1 MIDKIIVIHSDGE
14 KDNFTP
20 RKISDTIIKETGIDE
35 DLALRIQNRIANK
48 LYKLKQDGL
57 TEITTTQ
64 IRAEVSS
71 QLLKEGVAE
80 EPYVIIKESDIM
92 NLLTDYDKNNANQV
106 RTAGALEYSL
116 FEMIA
121 KRYMNTQYSDE
132 WREAKE
138 YGLVYNHDAAQ
149 ELYKGLNCFTL
160 DPRFVFKKGLRTYGD
175 NHVGVVSKPP
185 KHFDTALEICEQT
198 LGLAVPYI
206 AGGVSIACFNYMLA
220 PYVGDLPYESI
231 YQSLQGFMF
240 QMNQSHKNRG
250 SQSMFSSITLDMI
263 CPDFLKDQKAIG
275 PGGIELQQ
283 TYGDFDKEARLILDI
298 ITNISFNGDGEGK
311 PIFFPNLI
319 YNIDGANLR
328 DFENVF
334 DLSAKFSLPYFC
346 SPHNNN
352 VDYQSTL
359 GCLDG
364 NEGIWCKIN
373 DDIYYKT
380 FKELSILLN
389 ANVGLTPVDM
399 DLKVLTI
406 DDNKKVYWEQVK
418 NFIWNKNRKLYKISL
433 SDEKSFICD
442 DKHELLTTKGINP
455 INVFDCSKGSNVLG
469 LNYMVNNLS
478 VSPDL
483 MACFYGFYLGD
494 GAKSNNYGL
503 FSVSK
508 EDKYLYLKK
517 LFDELGIDYTYK
529 YKEYPVDERH
539 PTPNQHK
546 FYFHKSLIDEY
557 KPDLTDKNVLAGLLS
572 GMISSDGYIRLNKG
586 DFNKISLSPEFV
598 STNFEYIKLFEYCC
612 FNLGLKFKTS
622 LKQGVKDNHSDFKRV
637 YISCNKNTVHIFKQ
651 LFLRSKQ
658 KEIVD
663 SVSESDYRLLK
674 NWKSI
679 RVKSI
684 DDFGYGDSFCIE
696 VNGRMVFG
704 EEFILSAQCRSALP
718 NNWTGDPNID
728 CMGTGNS
735 VYTTISL
742 PAVALKAKEEG
753 VPFTDVLENTMQL
766 VHDYNLARLDW
777 IKKLWYEYHVADFMI
792 QEDETG
798 TPMYRLED
806 ATIVVGYL
814 GMSECLEIL
823 GYGPLS
829 QDNNIACQNIMKY
842 MKSYTDKWKEEEHLR
857 WGLFQTPCESAAGKL
872 AQKMVDRFGFK
883 KSFAKGTLDAPYYTN
898 SNHVAVDNTI
908 DIIERIKIEGENQ
921 PLGPAGNIMNLYLGE
936 SYAQASALASLC
948 EKIRDNTKAYFWA
961 FTSEFSLCPKCFSTF
976 KGNIKECPFCHV
988 ETDVF
993 SRITG
998 YVTNTKTWNKGKI
1011 SEFKER
1017 KRY

>member
-1 MIDKIIVIHSDGE
+1 MTDKIIVTHSDGKQE
-14 KDNFTP
+14 IFRP
-20 RKISDTIIKETGIDE
+20 RLIGQAIVKETGIDE
-35 DLALRIQNRIANK
+35 ELALKIQKRITKKI
-48 LYKLKQDGL
+48 YKLKEEGL
-57 TEITTTQ
+57 EELQTTQ

-71 QLLKEGVAE
+71 QLLKEGISE

-92 NLLTDYDKNNANQV
+92 NILEDYDKNNANQV

-121 KRYMNTQYSDE
+121 KRYMTTQYSNE
-132 WREAKE
+132 WREARE

-198 LGLAVPYI
+198 LGLATPYI

-220 PYVGDLPYESI
+220 PYMENLSYESV

-250 SQSMFSSITLDMI
+250 SQSMFSSITLDMT
-263 CPDFLKDQKAIG
+263 CPEFLKNQKAIG
-275 PGGIELQQ
+275 PGGVELTK
-283 TYGDFDKEARLILDI
+283 TYADFDKEARLILDI

-319 YNIDGANLR
+319 YNIDNANLR

-346 SPHNNN
+346 SAKNNN

-359 GCLDG
+359 G
-364 NEGIWCKIN
+364 
-373 DDIYYKT
+373 
-380 FKELSILLN
+380 
-389 ANVGLTPVDM
+389 
-399 DLKVLTI
+399 
-406 DDNKKVYWEQVK
+406 
-418 NFIWNKNRKLYKISL
+418 
-433 SDEKSFICD
+433 
-442 DKHELLTTKGINP
+442 
-455 INVFDCSKGSNVLG
+455 
-469 LNYMVNNLS
+469 
-478 VSPDL
+478 
-483 MACFYGFYLGD
+483 
-494 GAKSNNYGL
+494 
-503 FSVSK
+503 
-508 EDKYLYLKK
+508 
-517 LFDELGIDYTYK
+517 
-529 YKEYPVDERH
+529 
-539 PTPNQHK
+539 
-546 FYFHKSLIDEY
+546 
-557 KPDLTDKNVLAGLLS
+557 
-572 GMISSDGYIRLNKG
+572 
-586 DFNKISLSPEFV
+586 
-598 STNFEYIKLFEYCC
+598 
-612 FNLGLKFKTS
+612 
-622 LKQGVKDNHSDFKRV
+622 
-637 YISCNKNTVHIFKQ
+637 
-651 LFLRSKQ
+651 
-658 KEIVD
+658 
-663 SVSESDYRLLK
+663 
-674 NWKSI
+674 
-679 RVKSI
+679 
-684 DDFGYGDSFCIE
+684 
-696 VNGRMVFG
+696 
-704 EEFILSAQCRSALP
+704 CRSALP

-742 PAVALKAKEEG
+742 PAVALKAKEDNRD
-753 VPFTDVLENTMQL
+753 FYDVLEEMLYL
-766 VHDYNLARLDW
+766 VHDYNLNRLDW
-777 IKKLWYEYHVADFMI
+777 IKKLWYDYHVADFMI
-792 QEDETG
+792 QEDDNG
-798 TPMYRLED
+798 VPMYRLED

-829 QDNNIACQNIMKY
+829 RDNNDKCQEIMKF
-842 MKSYTDKWKEEEHLR
+842 MKKHTDEWKQNENLR

-872 AQKMVDRFGFK
+872 ATKMVNRFGFK
-883 KSFAKGTLDAPYYTN
+883 NSYAKGTLNAPYYTN
-898 SNHVAVDNTI
+898 SNHIAVDNSI
-908 DIIERIKIEGENQ
+908 DIIERIKLEGANQ

-948 EKIRDNTKAYFWA
+948 EKIRDHTGAYFFA
-961 FTSEFSLCPKCFSTF
+961 FTSEFSLCPQCFSTF
-976 KGNIKECPFCHV
+976 KGNISECPFCHV
-988 ETDVF
+988 ETDTF

>member
-71 QLLKEGVAE
+71 QLLKEGVTE

-250 SQSMFSSITLDMI
+250 SQSMFSSITLDMV

-346 SPHNNN
+346 SPRNNN

-359 GCLDG
+359 G
-364 NEGIWCKIN
+364 
-373 DDIYYKT
+373 
-380 FKELSILLN
+380 
-389 ANVGLTPVDM
+389 
-399 DLKVLTI
+399 
-406 DDNKKVYWEQVK
+406 
-418 NFIWNKNRKLYKISL
+418 
-433 SDEKSFICD
+433 
-442 DKHELLTTKGINP
+442 
-455 INVFDCSKGSNVLG
+455 
-469 LNYMVNNLS
+469 
-478 VSPDL
+478 
-483 MACFYGFYLGD
+483 
-494 GAKSNNYGL
+494 
-503 FSVSK
+503 
-508 EDKYLYLKK
+508 
-517 LFDELGIDYTYK
+517 
-529 YKEYPVDERH
+529 
-539 PTPNQHK
+539 
-546 FYFHKSLIDEY
+546 
-557 KPDLTDKNVLAGLLS
+557 
-572 GMISSDGYIRLNKG
+572 
-586 DFNKISLSPEFV
+586 
-598 STNFEYIKLFEYCC
+598 
-612 FNLGLKFKTS
+612 
-622 LKQGVKDNHSDFKRV
+622 
-637 YISCNKNTVHIFKQ
+637 
-651 LFLRSKQ
+651 
-658 KEIVD
+658 
-663 SVSESDYRLLK
+663 
-674 NWKSI
+674 
-679 RVKSI
+679 
-684 DDFGYGDSFCIE
+684 
-696 VNGRMVFG
+696 
-704 EEFILSAQCRSALP
+704 CRSALP

-753 VPFTDVLENTMQL
+753 VPFADVLENTMQL

-829 QDNNIACQNIMKY
+829 QDNNVACQNIMKY
-842 MKSYTDKWKEEEHLR
+842 MKSRTDKWKEEEHLR

-976 KGNIKECPFCHV
+976 KGNIKECPFCHI

-1017 KRY
+1017 QRY